1 MKLQER
7 TSLREIIIIGI
18 SIIVIFLVI
27 FLIVMKTQYKSYS
40 KILNDKINIIISQVV
55 EKYPEI
61 KEEDILKIVN
71 SNGEPEENIL
81 QKYGYDDDVANI
93 KEIKTEME
101 NNITKNLVI
110 VALFGVV
117 SLITYTMYILVQEK
131 NLKRLMII

>member
-18 SIIVIFLVI
+18 SIIAIFLVI

-40 KILNDKINIIISQVV
+40 KILNDKINITISQVV
-55 EKYPEI
+55 EKYPEV